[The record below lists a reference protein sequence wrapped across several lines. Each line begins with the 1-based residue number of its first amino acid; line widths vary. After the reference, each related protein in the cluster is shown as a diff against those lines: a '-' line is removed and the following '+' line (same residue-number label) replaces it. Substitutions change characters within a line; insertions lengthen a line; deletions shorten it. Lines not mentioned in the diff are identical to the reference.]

1 VKPHVEYFK
10 DGCRVIGCDY
20 VATATPL
27 STVTTL
33 GNVAG
38 LVIAPYALGNNTLS
52 DMSRMYSEFR
62 VDRMILS
69 FIPSVGT
76 TTTGQVSMY
85 RISERSAPAIDPNA
99 STFLP
104 YVLNQQSGAVGPVWQ
119 PLSVE
124 FPVSGR
130 WISTIPLDGT
140 DPDDEAEC
148 ELWCTTSVGTAAVS
162 IGILKFTYVMSF
174 RGFSRNPRSGLVPLL
189 NQTYFPTALGASAIS
204 ASVGTSVTLNNLST
218 DQSGANSV
226 VPTGSLD
233 GDVYKIVVDVSRSS
247 FGTPSGSV
255 IFGVTFL
262 GSVRTFPF
270 AGTVTVY
277 GLISNTS
284 WNLYTTFENAMTQ
297 SNPLVY
303 ATAVTSNTVNLRCL
317 ISLIG
322 SMGSRVLTTLT

>member
-1 VKPHVEYFK
+1 L
-10 DGCRVIGCDY
+10 GCDY

-27 STVTTL
+27 AFTFPDA

-69 FIPSVGT
+69 FIPSIGT
-76 TTTGQVSMY
+76 TTAGQISMY

-99 STFLP
+99 STFLF
-104 YVLNQQSGAVGPVWQ
+104 YVFNQQSGAVGPVWQ
-119 PLSVE
+119 PLTVE

-148 ELWCTTSVGTAAVS
+148 ELWVSSTASALTPAVSVG
-162 IGILKFTYVMSF
+162 IFKLTYAMSF

-189 NQTYFPTALGASAIS
+189 NQTYFPTALGVNAIT
-204 ASVGTSVTLNNLST
+204 AAIGTSVTLNNIGT
-218 DQSGANSV
+218 DQAGSASA

-233 GDVYKIVVDVSRSS
+233 GDVYKIVVDGRRTS
-247 FGTPSGSV
+247 FGVPSGAV
-255 IFGVTFL
+255 IFGVNFL
-262 GSVRTFPF
+262 GSVRTFPIV
-270 AGTVTVY
+270 GTVTLY
-277 GLISNTS
+277 GLISGTS

-303 ATAVTSNTVNLRCL
+303 AVAVTTNTISMRCM